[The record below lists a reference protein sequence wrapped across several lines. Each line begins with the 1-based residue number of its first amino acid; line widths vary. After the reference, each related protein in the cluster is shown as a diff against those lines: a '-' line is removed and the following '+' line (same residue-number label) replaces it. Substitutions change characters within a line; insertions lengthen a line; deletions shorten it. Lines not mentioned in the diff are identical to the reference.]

1 MPVTLADNSRECPT
15 ISPLPALITTEEV
28 KQKDDDPTTSSQI
41 DRPITP
47 NDPERDTLLVKGMN
61 IPAFLTPQIPKVHAA
76 RQLTTFSKFTTLPVE
91 QDFVA

>member
-28 KQKDDDPTTSSQI
+28 KQKDDDPI